1 MTAHQSITFSR
12 VGALALAGLV
22 AASICIA
29 LWMTIPGPLLAHDV
43 RIRGLRAEIVKI
55 EKQRARLGELSRW
68 VTARDKALSARSDF
82 LSEGAGSSAAAM
94 MQGAMRKAATE
105 AGLSVISTQD
115 YAPGLVQASAA
126 GVRMNVAGDLNALTE
141 FLVGLAEGS
150 PRLLVDELA
159 IRRSSG
165 QNDDGGYS
173 ATVGAVAIYWS
184 EGASS

>member
-1 MTAHQSITFSR
+1 
-12 VGALALAGLV
+12 
-22 AASICIA
+22 
-29 LWMTIPGPLLAHDV
+29 
-43 RIRGLRAEIVKI
+43 
-55 EKQRARLGELSRW
+55 
-68 VTARDKALSARSDF
+68 
-82 LSEGAGSSAAAM
+82 M

-115 YAPGLVQASAA
+115 YAPGLAQASAA

-159 IRRSSG
+159 IRRLSG
-165 QNDDGGYS
+165 QNDGDGYS